1 MSNLFVQEYLQR
13 ILSQF
18 YKKGNNQMENI
29 YSLNCS
35 NGQLENWVKL
45 KKENKLS
52 NDDWSRMTSA
62 LRRVILRKVNGT
74 KYAK

>member
-1 MSNLFVQEYLQR
+1 ML
-13 ILSQF
+13 
-18 YKKGNNQMENI
+18 NI

-35 NGQLENWVKL
+35 NEQLEQWVNL

-52 NDDWSRMTSA
+52 NDDWSRMTPA
-62 LRRVILRKVNGT
+62 LRRVILRKVNGK